1 VKYLSLFSGGCG
13 GDLAMQHLLG
23 FKCKGYVE
31 YDSFCQKLIKQRI
44 QDGFLDT
51 APIWG
56 DIREFINGGIA
67 EVYTGMV
74 DLVCAGFP

>member
-1 VKYLSLFSGGCG
+1 MVYLSLFSGASG

-23 FKCKGYVE
+23 FTCKGYVE
-31 YDSFCQKLIKQRI
+31 YESYCQKVIKQRI
-44 QDGFLDT
+44 QDGLLDS

-56 DIREFINGGIA
+56 DIREFISGGFA
-67 EVYTGMV
+67 EAYADMV